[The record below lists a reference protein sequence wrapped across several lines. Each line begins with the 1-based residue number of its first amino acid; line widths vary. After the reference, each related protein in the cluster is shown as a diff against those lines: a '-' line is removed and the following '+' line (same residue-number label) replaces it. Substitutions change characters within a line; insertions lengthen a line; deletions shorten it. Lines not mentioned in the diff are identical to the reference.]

1 MSVKS
6 TSTILAGICALVI
19 FHAGLAYAKHFPVK
33 LKGYDGK
40 ELSID
45 SKEPYSPKQ
54 RLPFPAGKDG
64 RFGEGCHIRPVQ
76 PQKALDTLCRDVRQM
91 VTPCIRFQPVGC
103 KDKQEFFG
111 YRQIGLFLCPEVW

>member
-54 RLPFPAGKDG
+54 TCGTCHNYMEITNGYHFQQGRTDASGKVVISDQFNPKKPWILSAGM
-64 RFGEGCHIRPVQ
+64 FG
-76 PQKALDTLCRDVRQM
+76 K
-91 VTPCIRFQPVGC
+91 
-103 KDKQEFFG
+103 
-111 YRQIGLFLCPEVW
+111 W